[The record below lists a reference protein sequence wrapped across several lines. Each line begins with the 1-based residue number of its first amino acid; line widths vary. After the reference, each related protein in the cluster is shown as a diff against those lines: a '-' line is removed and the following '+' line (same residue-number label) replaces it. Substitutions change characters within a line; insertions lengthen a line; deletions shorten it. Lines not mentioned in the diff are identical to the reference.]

1 MSIISRLALER
12 RRAPDDYY
20 ISIQGGIMTLRKLS
34 KIASIGMTLIGL
46 VVVPPLRAFQ
56 AEDATKA
63 VTKRAKKSAKDATSN
78 AASSDTNTT
87 NKPAEKTEG
96 TKSSTDTLKKARSA
110 PANTVSESEI
120 SAAKADGKVWV
131 NTESGVYHKGGQWY
145 GATKQGKFMTEQEAK
160 QAGYRAAKSK

>member
-1 MSIISRLALER
+1 
-12 RRAPDDYY
+12 
-20 ISIQGGIMTLRKLS
+20 MTLRKLS
-34 KIASIGMTLIGL
+34 KIASIGMAVIGL

-63 VTKRAKKSAKDATSN
+63 STKRAKKSAKDATN
-78 AASSDTNTT
+78 DAASSDTTT
-87 NKPAEKTEG
+87 NKPVEKT
-96 TKSSTDTLKKARSA
+96 SSTDTVKRARSA
-110 PANTVSESEI
+110 PANTASESEI
-120 SAAKADGKVWV
+120 SAAKAEGKVWV

>member
-1 MSIISRLALER
+1 MASTI
-12 RRAPDDYY
+12 
-20 ISIQGGIMTLRKLS
+20 RKLS
-34 KIASIGMTLIGL
+34 KVAATVIAVIGL
-46 VVVPPLRAFQ
+46 AVVPPLRAAQ
-56 AEDATKA
+56 DEGATKT

-78 AASSDTNTT
+78 GANTDANTT

-96 TKSSTDTLKKARSA
+96 TKYTHTAKEAKSARA
-110 PANTVSESEI
+110 KTVSESEI

-131 NTESGVYHKGGQWY
+131 NTASGVYHKGGEWY

>member
-1 MSIISRLALER
+1 
-12 RRAPDDYY
+12 
-20 ISIQGGIMTLRKLS
+20 MTLRKLS
-34 KIASIGMTLIGL
+34 KIASIGMAVIGL
-46 VVVPPLRAFQ
+46 VVAPLRAFQ

-63 VTKRAKKSAKDATSN
+63 GTKKAKKSAKGTASN

-87 NKPAEKTEG
+87 NTPEG
-96 TKSSTDTLKKARSA
+96 AKSATDTVKKARSA
-110 PANTVSESEI
+110 PVNTASESEI

-131 NTESGVYHKGGQWY
+131 NTESGVYHKGGKWY

>member
-1 MSIISRLALER
+1 
-12 RRAPDDYY
+12 
-20 ISIQGGIMTLRKLS
+20 MTLRKLS
-34 KIASIGMTLIGL
+34 KIASIGMAVIGL

-56 AEDATKA
+56 TEDTTKA
-63 VTKRAKKSAKDATSN
+63 GTKRAKKPAKDATSN
-78 AASSDTNTT
+78 AASSDTTT
-87 NKPAEKTEG
+87 NKPVEKT
-96 TKSSTDTLKKARSA
+96 SSADTVKRARSA

-120 SAAKADGKVWV
+120 SAAKAEGKVWV

>member
-1 MSIISRLALER
+1 
-12 RRAPDDYY
+12 
-20 ISIQGGIMTLRKLS
+20 MTIRKLS
-34 KIASIGMTLIGL
+34 KVASTVMALIGL
-46 VVVPPLRAFQ
+46 VVVPPLRAAQ
-56 AEDATKA
+56 DEDATKT
-63 VTKRAKKSAKDATSN
+63 VTKRARKSAKDATSN

-87 NKPAEKTEG
+87 NKPAEKT
-96 TKSSTDTLKKARSA
+96 SPADTVKRAKSA

-160 QAGYRAAKSK
+160 QAGYKAAKSK

>member
-1 MSIISRLALER
+1 MS
-12 RRAPDDYY
+12 
-20 ISIQGGIMTLRKLS
+20 LRKLS
-34 KIASIGMTLIGL
+34 KIASIGMAVLGL

-63 VTKRAKKSAKDATSN
+63 VTKKARKSAKDATSN

-87 NKPAEKTEG
+87 NKPVEKT
-96 TKSSTDTLKKARSA
+96 SSADTAQRAKSA

>member
-1 MSIISRLALER
+1 
-12 RRAPDDYY
+12 
-20 ISIQGGIMTLRKLS
+20 MTLRKLS
-34 KIASIGMTLIGL
+34 KIASIGMAVLGL
-46 VVVPPLRAFQ
+46 MVVPPLRAFQ

-63 VTKRAKKSAKDATSN
+63 VNKKARKSAKDATSN
-78 AASSDTNTT
+78 ASSSDTNTT
-87 NKPAEKTEG
+87 NKPAEKT
-96 TKSSTDTLKKARSA
+96 SSADTVKRAKSA

-145 GATKQGKFMTEQEAK
+145 GATKQGKFMSEQEAK